1 MMEAVGA
8 VSWKS
13 LCPSPCLLSSCVECS
28 WDANATAAFV
38 QPQGKGQE
46 NHTDFNS
53 EVLELLSQC
62 QTLPASGLII

>member
-1 MMEAVGA
+1 M
-8 VSWKS
+8 
-13 LCPSPCLLSSCVECS
+13 LQL
-28 WDANATAAFV
+28 V

-53 EVLELLSQC
+53 EMLELLSQC